1 VAHEKSI
8 VPQPVLTHRF
18 VEALGYAAELHLR
31 QRRKGKGQPY
41 VGHLLGVAAIVIQHG
56 GGEDEAIAGLL
67 HDAVEDQGGLPR
79 LGEIREKFGERVAH
93 IVDGCTDSYEVSGEK
108 LDWGERKRAYI
119 EKVARE
125 SADVRLVSAADKL
138 ANARDI
144 LSDYRVDGDAVFQR
158 FKGRK
163 QGTLWYYR
171 TLVNVFRKTGTTPL
185 IEELDRVVSE
195 LESLASAS

>member
-1 VAHEKSI
+1 VSQEKSI

-56 GGEDEAIAGLL
+56 GGEDEAIAALL

-93 IVDGCTDSYEVSGEK
+93 IVDGCTDSYEVSGKK
-108 LDWGERKRAYI
+108 LEWGERKRTYI
-119 EKVARE
+119 ERVALE

-144 LSDYRVDGDAVFQR
+144 LSDYRADGDAVFQR
-158 FKGRK
+158 FQGRK

-171 TLVNVFRKTGTTPL
+171 TLVNVFRKTGSTPL
-185 IEELDRVVSE
+185 IEELDRVITE
-195 LESLASAS
+195 LESLALAK